1 MKTDISPATLPPTSP
16 VEILAGRLSDR
27 LLDEIDTGTH
37 PVMVAEAAFLA
48 ALPLLLEATRAPTIE
63 ACLASLAARF
73 DGNQL
78 RREH

>member
-1 MKTDISPATLPPTSP
+1 MKTALSPTTLDPTSP
-16 VEILAGRLSDR
+16 VETLAGRLSDR

-78 RREH
+78 RRAN

>member
-1 MKTDISPATLPPTSP
+1 MKTALSPTTLDPTSP
-16 VEILAGRLSDR
+16 VETLAGRLSDR

-73 DGNQL
+73 DVNQL

>member
-1 MKTDISPATLPPTSP
+1 MKTIPLPAAPAPSSP
-16 VEILAGRLSDR
+16 VETLAGRLSDR

-78 RREH
+78 RRAN

>member
-1 MKTDISPATLPPTSP
+1 MKTALSPTTLDPTSP
-16 VEILAGRLSDR
+16 VETLAGRLSDR